1 MNLKKKMKAFFTMN
15 RHANDGFTLVELIVV
30 IAILAI
36 LAGVAVPAYSGY
48 IEKANLAADETVLS
62 AVNTAFAAA
71 CIIEGVDNYNASGS
85 TATVDANG
93 KVTNVTAPGVDA
105 TVFNSTFASF
115 FDSESAFTREGVKL
129 FYKQSIGGF
138 AFNETATFKFGNTTI
153 TLSSEDVEIL
163 SGDNAFSDRGSE
175 ALLEDVGVLEN
186 LLMTGMGADVL
197 DQVLESEDFTYAL
210 GGYLGMKQEADESYE
225 DYANRV
231 DTELGKLEDSDQ
243 AIYSAQIMYA
253 ASQAAGASDD
263 QIDKLFTGTVTGN
276 ITVKN
281 DDGTVNNEQTMANAA
296 LAYGMYTAYLQQHP
310 DVDPNTN
317 DGSFTNVVNNDPNF
331 KTYMGSDQGK
341 ADLKA
346 YMAAMKVISDNTG
359 NSEVTGS
366 ILENG
371 IVNNKELADLM
382 KEVMGN

>member
-1 MNLKKKMKAFFTMN
+1 MNMKKKLKAFFTLN
-15 RHANDGFTLVELIVV
+15 RRANDGFTLVELIVV

-138 AFNETATFKFGNTTI
+138 AFNETVTFKFGNTDI
-153 TLSSEDVEIL
+153 TLSSEDIEIL
-163 SGDNAFSDRGSE
+163 SGDNAFSNRGSTD
-175 ALLEDVGVLEN
+175 LLKDVGALETY
-186 LLMTGMGADVL
+186 LADGFL
-197 DQVLESEDFTYAL
+197 DETILSEIGESDDFINAFA
-210 GGYLGMKQEADESYE
+210 GYLGLKRENYETDDAYMAAYEAKLAEL
-225 DYANRV
+225 
-231 DTELGKLEDSDQ
+231 DTTNPHATTNAL
-243 AIYSAQIMYA
+243 IMYA
-253 ASQAAGASDD
+253 ASSAAGTTQDK
-263 QIDKLFTGTVTGN
+263 IDSLFNYVEGSALTSRIEGSTN
-276 ITVKN
+276 A
-281 DDGTVNNEQTMANAA
+281 ETMANAA
-296 LAYGMYTAYLQQHP
+296 LTYGMYTAYAEQN
-310 DVDPNTN
+310 DIDIADPAKFSQTVNTKEFA
-317 DGSFTNVVNNDPNF
+317 DYVASPAG
-331 KTYMGSDQGK
+331 Q

-346 YMAAMKVISDNTG
+346 YMAAMNMVSDNTD
-359 NSEVTGS
+359 NPEITSSVLT
-366 ILENG
+366 NG
-371 IVNNKELADLM
+371 IVGNQDLADLM
-382 KEVMGN
+382 KDIMGK

>member
-1 MNLKKKMKAFFTMN
+1 MNMKKKLKAFFTLN
-15 RHANDGFTLVELIVV
+15 RRANDGFTLVELIVV

-93 KVTNVTAPGVDA
+93 KVTNVTAPGADA
-105 TVFNSTFASF
+105 AAFYSTFASF

-153 TLSSEDVEIL
+153 TLSSEDIEIL
-163 SGDNAFSDRGSE
+163 SGDNAFSNRGSA
-175 ALLEDVGVLEN
+175 ALLEDVGALETY
-186 LLMTGMGADVL
+186 LAASGIGADIL
-197 DQVLESEDFTYAL
+197 DEIQASEEFYFAV
-210 GGYLGMKQEADESYE
+210 GGYLGLKRD
-225 DYANRV
+225 DYADDDAYMAAV
-231 DTELGKLEDSDQ
+231 GEKAESLQ
-243 AIYSAQIMYA
+243 ATNPNASKNALIMYA
-253 ASQAAGASDD
+253 ASHAANASQE
-263 QIDKLFTGTVTGN
+263 QIDKLFTGSVTGN
-276 ITVKN
+276 IAVSN
-281 DDGTVNNEQTMANAA
+281 PDGTRNNEATMANAA
-296 LAYGMYTAYLQQHP
+296 LAYGMYTAYMQRY
-310 DVDPNTN
+310 PNGDAQGN
-317 DGSFTNVVNNDPNF
+317 KDFVNVI
-331 KTYMGSDQGK
+331 TSDEFESYYATDDAK

-346 YMAAMKVISDNTG
+346 YMAAMNMVSDNTS

-366 ILENG
+366 ILANG
-371 IVNNKELADLM
+371 IVGNTELEQLM
-382 KEVMGN
+382 KDVMGK